1 MRHLWYSMHEP
12 ANEPV
17 RLEHLEETSEL
28 GFAIG
33 NVRLVLDQRRN
44 HPAQGQQRLVDLAG
58 LLFPVALCIYTNT

>member
-1 MRHLWYSMHEP
+1 MHEP